1 MIPKPQG
8 HEKVIAWV
16 VLAVLMS
23 ALLTAVS
30 CHGSVVDKPFVNW
43 VVTVESNWNP
53 LARGKNGEVGLMQV
67 KQIALDD
74 VNKHFGWRYSLIDLL
89 KPEIAL
95 KVGEAYLR
103 LQEWRLVK
111 RYKRQPSKSEVY
123 AAFRFGLRGSLRKTK
138 T

>member
-1 MIPKPQG
+1 MIPAPAK
-8 HEKVIAWV
+8 HEKAIAWV
-16 VLAVLMS
+16 ILAILGMVIL
-23 ALLTAVS
+23 ATS
-30 CHGSVVDKPFVNW
+30 CSGSVVDKPFVHW
-43 VVTVESNWNP
+43 VATVESNWNP

-74 VNKHFGWRYSLIDLL
+74 VNKHFGWRYSLNDLL

-111 RYKRQPSKSEVY
+111 RLKRQPSKSEIYGAYRYGVRGF
-123 AAFRFGLRGSLRKTK
+123 FRKIKT
-138 T
+138 